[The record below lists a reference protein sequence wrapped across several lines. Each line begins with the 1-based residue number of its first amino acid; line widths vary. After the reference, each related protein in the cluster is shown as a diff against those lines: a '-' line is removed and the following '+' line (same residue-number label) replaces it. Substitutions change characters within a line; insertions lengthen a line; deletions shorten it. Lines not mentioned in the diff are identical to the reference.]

1 MGEADKVSVQLG
13 LIEAHEQT
21 IGKIFSDSYGFEIPP
36 YQRPYAWEEEQAT
49 ELLTDLLEAM
59 DNTEISGGV
68 YFLGSVV
75 LIKSPADPKSLVVDG
90 QQRLTT
96 LTILISVLRDL
107 TLNEEVR
114 INRRSF
120 VFQRANPDSGTVDRY
135 RLLLRSQDRAFF
147 SKFIQIPDATSE
159 LPDPTKLQGS
169 QQRIA
174 ENASYFRRQL
184 MKMEEE
190 RRNKLV
196 AFIIQR
202 CYVVA
207 VAVPT
212 PESARRI
219 FRVLNARGLD
229 LTATDILKA
238 DLLDRAG
245 HTRELDLASRWEAI
259 EQRLGRDKMVELFGH
274 IRMIFERDKP
284 RVALEDGFPTYVKPF
299 KGDADLFM
307 TDFLEPLAEA
317 YSLLSNRQLLR
328 NRFGLDAYRAVQ
340 SLDRVDNKDW
350 VPAAILCLWK
360 MQDGGLIAK
369 FLIDL
374 ERLTYLL
381 FCIRAE
387 VNVRISRN
395 VDVMDI
401 IDPRPEK
408 PVPMFGLD
416 LSEAEQFQF
425 LDALSGPLYTKTRVC
440 KPVLLRLDEAL
451 SSGGAT
457 YDDIVSIE
465 HVLPQT
471 VNEGSDWA
479 QLFPVEQERKE
490 WTHRLANLVLLTR
503 RLNTKASNWD
513 FDRKKTQYF
522 ASEDGSSPFPLTQ
535 AVLQTPT
542 WNLQFLKDRQRTLI
556 QALGKLWK
564 LEVSLLDRADDFRSK
579 PLSATKLVEIEEG
592 TWLSDTLRAL
602 KELGGKAFLPDL
614 YVKVEQV
621 RLDAKRSLPANY
633 QAIVRKILEE
643 NSEDSDAHR
652 KRHSLF
658 RNADKG
664 KGLWI
669 VA

>member
-1 MGEADKVSVQLG
+1 MGEANKVSVQLG

-107 TLNEEVR
+107 TSNEEVR
-114 INRRSF
+114 ISRRSF
-120 VFQRANPDSGTVDRY
+120 VYQRANPDSGTVDRY

-147 SKFIQIPDATSE
+147 SKFIQIPDATNE
-159 LPDPTKLQGS
+159 LPDPAKLHGS

-229 LTATDILKA
+229 LTPTDILKA

-245 HTRELDLASRWEAI
+245 QTRELDLASRWEAI
-259 EQRLGRDKMVELFGH
+259 EQRLGRDKLVELFGH

-284 RVALEDGFPTYVKPF
+284 RVALEDGFPASVKPF

-360 MQDGGLIAK
+360 TQNEALIAK

-374 ERLTYLL
+374 ERLTYFL
-381 FCIRAE
+381 FCTRAE

-395 VDVMDI
+395 VDVMDM

-408 PVPMFGLD
+408 PVPTFGLY

-425 LDALSGPLYTKTRVC
+425 LEALSGPLYTKTRVC

-471 VNEGSDWA
+471 VNEGSNWA
-479 QLFPVEQERKE
+479 QLFPAEQERKE

-503 RLNTKASNWD
+503 RINTKASNWD
-513 FDRKKTQYF
+513 FDRKKMQYF
-522 ASEDGSSPFPLTQ
+522 ASDDGSSPFPLTQ

-542 WNLQFLKDRQRTLI
+542 WNLQFLKDRQRALI
-556 QALGKLWK
+556 EALGKFWK
-564 LEVSLLDRADDFRSK
+564 LEVNLLERADEFRSK
-579 PLSATKLVEIEEG
+579 PPSATKLVEIEEG
-592 TWLSDTLRAL
+592 TWLSDTLCAL
-602 KELGGKAFLPDL
+602 KELGGKALLSDL
-614 YVKVEQV
+614 YAKIEQV
-621 RLDAKRSLPANY
+621 RFDAKRSLPANF

-664 KGLWI
+664 KGLWTI
-669 VA
+669 A